1 MVETTENKLIFQVG
15 TERVYPFPIRFFSP
29 GDIHCYININGVERE
44 LDSTEY
50 SIAHKEDYS
59 SGSNVTLLLDPLPL
73 GATFAII
80 RRLPITQNL
89 ALPMNGKLP
98 SSAMEKNFDRIVMI
112 CQQLL
117 EEISRCISVDPTNRV
132 SPSETLALLFKA
144 QEVAAKQ
151 AERAETA
158 ANAAMV
164 NGETQVQRA
173 KHFADQAKESAA
185 KAEIGY
191 DELGGSAVITPDV
204 AFSEDQII
212 YDEV

>member
-1 MVETTENKLIFQVG
+1 MAIYTTNAKSGPYAADGSQMVFPFDFPVTELSDVWVYKDGARVESGFSVAKG
-15 TERVYPFPIRFFSP
+15 TVTFSVAP
-29 GDIHCYININGVERE
+29 E
-44 LDSTEY
+44 
-50 SIAHKEDYS
+50 K
-59 SGSNVTLLLDPLPL
+59 GS
-73 GATFAII
+73 
-80 RRLPITQNL
+80 
-89 ALPMNGKLP
+89 
-98 SSAMEKNFDRIVMI
+98 RIVLLRRVKATQETDIQNNTAFYPEILENAFDKLTML
-112 CQQLL
+112 CQQLA
-117 EEISRCISVDPTNRV
+117 EELSRCISVDPTNPV
-132 SPSETLALLFKA
+132 SPAETLALLFKA

-191 DELGGSAVITPDV
+191 DELGESAVITPGV